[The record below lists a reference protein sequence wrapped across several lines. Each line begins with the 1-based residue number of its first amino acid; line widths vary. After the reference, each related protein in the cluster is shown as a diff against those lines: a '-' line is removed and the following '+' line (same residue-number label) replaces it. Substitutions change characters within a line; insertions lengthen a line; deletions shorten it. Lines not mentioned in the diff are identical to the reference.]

1 MHARRRRG
9 EEEHVSPSDDRADR
23 HGVGLKC
30 REARGATRGSRPVGL
45 RSRPPRSTARRRAA
59 LTHYTLHTFAISTS
73 LSGALTAVERLTV
86 DGQYLIAQHGPF
98 LTAHGQESG
107 TWPNLTAQG
116 LTVDNRP
123 ALLAAQR
130 SPRARW
136 RRAAESAVAAE
147 RERHVCVEAQNA
159 ARSAPEGRRRRGRE
173 GADGG
178 GAVGPAEGG
187 AFASKRERARANSML

>member
-1 MHARRRRG
+1 MSAARRRAVDRGGRAVYDAGRVGPRPRTVTRTRTIQQRASRRDARRDITAGWRPGWWHACTTSARRRRA
-9 EEEHVSPSDDRADR
+9 VSPSDDRADR

-86 DGQYLIAQHGPF
+86 HGQYLIAQRGPF

-107 TWPNLTAQG
+107 SMVELDRT
-116 LTVDNRP
+116 
-123 ALLAAQR
+123 R
-130 SPRARW
+130 SD
-136 RRAAESAVAAE
+136 
-147 RERHVCVEAQNA
+147 
-159 ARSAPEGRRRRGRE
+159 RG
-173 GADGG
+173 
-178 GAVGPAEGG
+178 
-187 AFASKRERARANSML
+187 